1 MTAHYRPVGWND
13 AKLRYDAILLAGI
26 AIWVALYLAL
36 AALLA
41 DAKSPHD
48 GLSLWIKALG
58 SCAFVLLTLILCIG
72 PLARLD
78 RRLLPLL
85 YNRRHLGVV
94 TCLVAAT
101 HAMLVLTWHFQHDDQ
116 ALLPWLLQLD
126 LTLGQAHGVPFVPL
140 GMAALAIMAL
150 LAATSHDFWLGF
162 LRPPVWKA
170 LHMAVYAAYA
180 LAVGHFAFG
189 ALQQATDPLVPMGLV
204 ASCATVVGLHLAAAT
219 REAACD
225 HPATAAGVATEGGA
239 WVPAGPYAS
248 IPDGRARII
257 RPPGGERV
265 AIFRNGNTLSAVTN
279 VCAHQ
284 NGPLGEGRIIDGLIT
299 CPWHGFQFRPE
310 DGCAP
315 EPFTDRIATYR
326 LRLDGATVL
335 LDPSPLPPGTRV
347 DPLVLPRN

>member
-1 MTAHYRPVGWND
+1 MTVRYRPVGWNA
-13 AKLRYDAILLAGI
+13 AKRRYDAILLAGI
-26 AIWVALYLAL
+26 ALWVGLYLGL

-41 DAKSPHD
+41 DPRTPHD
-48 GLSLWIKALG
+48 PLSQWIKALG

-101 HAMLVLTWHFQHDDQ
+101 HGVLVLTWHFRHNEQRF
-116 ALLPWLLQLD
+116 LPWLLGLD
-126 LTLGQAHGVPFVPL
+126 ITLGQERGVPFVPL

-150 LAATSHDFWLGF
+150 LAATSHDFWLSF
-162 LRPPVWKA
+162 LRPPAWKA

-189 ALQQATDPLVPMGLV
+189 ALQTATDPLVPMGLAV
-204 ASCATVVGLHLAAAT
+204 SCAVVVGLHVAAAT
-219 REAACD
+219 AEARTDRIQDGARND
-225 HPATAAGVATEGGA
+225 AWFDAGDYG
-239 WVPAGPYAS
+239 S
-248 IPDGRARII
+248 IPDGRARIV

-279 VCAHQ
+279 VCTHQ

-315 EPFTDRIATYR
+315 APFTDRIATYR
-326 LRLDGATVL
+326 LRLDGARVL

-347 DPLVLPRN
+347 DPLVPPRH